1 MMATSLTAAI
11 DSDYIHAGNVIRGVD
26 KDPEIYVYVEGLDD
40 ICFWNELL
48 KPFSKGR
55 NFIITQLRKIDNSI
69 AEGKRNL
76 IDTIDINTLGPC
88 KYIAVDADYDWLIEN
103 YKTSPTTTSVSE
115 IIRHNQFV
123 LHTYLYSIENF
134 KCHPKCVESFITKAS
149 GKVNGINPTLV
160 FSNISKL
167 SSRLFLIHLAS
178 AHNCDGVYTLK
189 DFRQDMSSVS
199 IKQENGN
206 LSENTLKYFASR
218 EEDLAK
224 YETTNSDLIELYRHK
239 LLKAGFLP
247 EQFYLFFQGHIVA
260 NTLTKKLF
268 TPIILNSR
276 IEIIN
281 DLLSTPI
288 PRQAEDKL
296 KQYEKITGISRDNR
310 NSEIS
315 SRIDQL
321 IFDSTDSHFAEKGYQ
336 MIHEHLS
343 KRFH

>member
-88 KYIAVDADYDWLIEN
+88 KYIAVDADYDWLIDD
-103 YKTSPTTTSVSE
+103 YKTSLSVTSVSE
-115 IIRHNQFV
+115 IIRNNPFV

-134 KCHPKCVESFITKAS
+134 KCHPKCVESFISKAS
-149 GKVNGINPTLV
+149 GKVNGINTTLV

-167 SSRLFLIHLAS
+167 YSRLFLIHLAS

-189 DFRQDMSSVS
+189 HFRQDMGFVN
-199 IKQENGN
+199 IKKENGE
-206 LSENTLKYFASR
+206 LCESTIKYVDSR
-218 EEDLAK
+218 EDDLADYAK
-224 YETTNSDLIELYRHK
+224 TNSNLIEFYRNK
-239 LLKAGFLP
+239 LSKAGFHP
-247 EQFYLFFQGHIVA
+247 EQFYQFFQGHIVA

-276 IEIIN
+276 KEIIS
-281 DLLSTPI
+281 DLISTPI
-288 PRQAEDKL
+288 PKQAEDSL
-296 KQYEKITGISRDNR
+296 RHYEKITGISRDNS

-321 IFDSTDSHFAEKGYQ
+321 IFDSTDSHFAKKGYQ